1 MLEYWLITK
10 PTEEDNIVL
19 DIRNMH
25 LETSF
30 DCSYDKLTIYD
41 GKYFFIS
48 CGTLANSEGPDK
60 MPHDLAFHQ
69 SLHGLLRQNRSSEKI
84 YKTFRLSR
92 HNKI

>member
-10 PTEEDNIVL
+10 PSEEDNIVF

-41 GKYFFIS
+41 GKYIVLFHMVLWQDQVKTQLKCHMIWPFI
-48 CGTLANSEGPDK
+48 
-60 MPHDLAFHQ
+60 
-69 SLHGLLRQNRSSEKI
+69 RV
-84 YKTFRLSR
+84 
-92 HNKI
+92 

>member
-10 PTEEDNIVL
+10 PSEEDNIVF

-41 GKYFFIS
+41 GKYIVLSHMILWQDQVKTQLKCHMLWPFIRV
-48 CGTLANSEGPDK
+48 CTV
-60 MPHDLAFHQ
+60 
-69 SLHGLLRQNRSSEKI
+69 R
-84 YKTFRLSR
+84 
-92 HNKI
+92 

>member
-41 GKYFFIS
+41 GKYVIS
-48 CGTLANSEGPDK
+48 FWVIWGK
-60 MPHDLAFHQ
+60 MKTQMNATSF
-69 SLHGLLRQNRSSEKI
+69 GLSSESARFAKTKRI
-84 YKTFRLSR
+84 FREKYKNFIFSR
-92 HNKI
+92 HYKI